1 MAVKGSTSGSKI
13 SHVKKRTSQGGGR
26 AKTSSMNKSQRQ
38 SFKKSR
44 GQG

>member
-13 SHVKKRTSQGGGR
+13 SHIKKRTSQGGNR
-26 AKTSSMNKSQRQ
+26 AKTSSMNKSKKH
-38 SFKKSR
+38 SFKPSR